1 MPRKSDVIA
10 RSRWLS
16 RWRSSTISKPEA
28 TKQYLHCTER
38 TICLANRVQVSP
50 RLLVMIASLFALL
63 LASCAT
69 QATSVSLP
77 QINQESIPA
86 KSSIQ
91 IITSTPAGKFIG
103 DAVPL
108 ALLKQVEDLNVRL
121 DISTSPTS
129 QSNAMQIQWVYAL
142 VAPFPT
148 VTDGV
153 TIDELKL
160 AWTQGTAPASFNG
173 HPLLM
178 EESTF
183 AAFAALWGEPTAG
196 SVQVIAADQLLD
208 AAWTQMPSWAI
219 IPFEALEP
227 KWKVLT
233 VDGQSPIRKKFD
245 ISTYPLVASFTLQS
259 SDNSQLSDIPASN
272 YDPSKLTTIIMTGVT
287 ALVRATALTMELKG
301 TTYPGEKIR
310 DLMREA
316 DITHVSNEIPFF
328 TGCTYPKPDQVA
340 LVFCS
345 DSKYMDL
352 LTDIGTDVIELTGN
366 HFADRGA
373 AGMRETIEIYKKN
386 KLPYFGGGLDL
397 QDSLK
402 PALFEVNGN
411 KIAFIGCNKP
421 DVGRFPTATDYQP
434 GAAPCN
440 FPYLTGKINQL
451 KAQGYVVISTF
462 QWNESYDSRP
472 SPRQMDDF
480 RLMADSGASIV
491 SGSQAHYAQMMEF
504 YDEAFIHY
512 GLGNLFFDQM
522 GDQDWMPKGI
532 RREFFDRYVIYDG
545 RFISAEL
552 ITAMLEDYSRP
563 RLMTEQERAGFL
575 QEYFYYSG
583 WIPFNPTPPPTIT
596 PTLTPMSIPALSV
609 NSNLIPSI
617 TATPTP

>member
-1 MPRKSDVIA
+1 
-10 RSRWLS
+10 LL
-16 RWRSSTISKPEA
+16 ISA
-28 TKQYLHCTER
+28 CG
-38 TICLANRVQVSP
+38 VQP
-50 RLLVMIASLFALL
+50 TA
-63 LASCAT
+63 
-69 QATSVSLP
+69 VSLP
-77 QINQESIPA
+77 QIDQASNPI

-91 IITSTPAGKFIG
+91 IVTSTPAGKFIG
-103 DAVPL
+103 PSVPS
-108 ALLKQVEDLNVRL
+108 ALRKQVEGLNVRL
-121 DISTSPTS
+121 DISTLSAQES
-129 QSNAMQIQWVYAL
+129 QSHETKIQWVYAL

-153 TIDELKL
+153 TSDELKI
-160 AWTQGTAPASFNG
+160 AWSQATAPASFDG

-178 EESTF
+178 EESTL
-183 AAFAALWGEPTAG
+183 AAFTELWGKPASG
-196 SVQVIAADQLLD
+196 SVQVLTADHLLD

-219 IPFEALEP
+219 IPFESLEP

-245 ISTYPLVASFTLQS
+245 VSTYPLVASFTLQS
-259 SDNSQLSDIPASN
+259 SDNSSLSDIPASN
-272 YDPSKLTTIIMTGVT
+272 YDPSKLTTVIMTGVT
-287 ALVRATALTMELKG
+287 ALVRATAMTMEIKG
-301 TTYPGEKIR
+301 ATYPGERIR

-345 DSKYMDL
+345 DPKYMDL

-373 AGMRETIEIYKKN
+373 AGMLETIGIYKKN

-402 PALFEVNGN
+402 PALFEVNGS

-472 SPRQMDDF
+472 SPQQMDDF

-491 SGSQAHYAQMMEF
+491 SGSQAHYAQKMEF
-504 YDEAFIHY
+504 YEDAFIHY

-545 RFISAEL
+545 RFLSAEL

-563 RLMTEQERAGFL
+563 RLMTAQERAGFL

-583 WIPFNPTPPPTIT
+583 WTPLNPTPTPTIT
-596 PTLTPMSIPALSV
+596 PTLTQMSIPSFSGT
-609 NSNLIPSI
+609 SNLLPSK

>member
-1 MPRKSDVIA
+1 MSKKQLNVVASAGRVVALYATYRDQA
-10 RSRWLS
+10 QQ
-16 RWRSSTISKPEA
+16 SSS
-28 TKQYLHCTER
+28 YLL
-38 TICLANRVQVSP
+38 I
-50 RLLVMIASLFALL
+50 LFALL
-63 LASCAT
+63 LTSCGT
-69 QATSVSLP
+69 QTPSVPLP
-77 QINQESIPA
+77 QSTQESVPIKA
-86 KSSIQ
+86 SIQ
-91 IITSTPAGKFIG
+91 IVTSTPAGKFIG
-103 DAVPL
+103 DSVPS
-108 ALLKQVEDLNVRL
+108 ALRKQVEDLNVHL
-121 DISTSPTS
+121 DISASPTQQS
-129 QSNAMQIQWVYAL
+129 QSNERQIQWVYAL

-153 TIDELKL
+153 TFDEIKL
-160 AWTQGTAPASFNG
+160 AWTQGTLPTPFNG

-178 EESTF
+178 EESTL
-183 AAFAALWGEPTAG
+183 AAFTALWGEPAAG
-196 SVQVIAADQLLD
+196 SVKVMAVEQLLD
-208 AAWTQMPSWAI
+208 TAWTELPSLAI
-219 IPFEALEP
+219 IPFESLEP

-233 VDGQSPIRKKFD
+233 IDGQSPIRKKFD
-245 ISTYPLVASFTLQS
+245 VSTYPLVASFMLQS
-259 SDNSQLSDIPASN
+259 SDSSQLSDIPTFN
-272 YDPSKLTTIIMTGVT
+272 YDPSKLTTVIMTGVT
-287 ALVRATALTMELKG
+287 ALVRATALTMEIKG
-301 TTYPGEKIR
+301 TLYPGERIR

-345 DSKYMDL
+345 DPKYMDL

-373 AGMRETIEIYKKN
+373 AGMLETIAIYKKD
-386 KLPYFGGGLDL
+386 KIPYFGGGLDL

-434 GAAPCN
+434 GAAPCD
-440 FPYLTGKINQL
+440 FPYLTRKINQL

-462 QWNESYDSRP
+462 QWNESYDSHPAPQQR
-472 SPRQMDDF
+472 DDF

-504 YDEAFIHY
+504 YSGAFIHY

-563 RLMTEQERAGFL
+563 RLMTAKERSGFL

-583 WIPFNPTPPPTIT
+583 WTPLNPTPTPTIT
-596 PTLTPMSIPALSV
+596 PTLTPMSIPAFSRT
-609 NSNLIPSI
+609 SNLLP
-617 TATPTP
+617 TPTP